1 MKTNLINNFIHMQ
14 NTPPSKKEAPEFD
27 IHHELQNK
35 TFIRPLKGQGRLLKG
50 NVFDAPA
57 TMVKSLS
64 YDVNALKH
72 GLNGEANDHQLGK
85 LNDVGMKIGGLAIAG
100 YLFTKRQSPLTK
112 TMEFVGLG
120 SFFASMA
127 LWPKI
132 ALQIP
137 ARLIHG
143 FNVQQQYED
152 SFGRKKPFYQDPQFL
167 PWDLYSDDKINKIGD
182 RMNVPKDIQNRR
194 EFIQE
199 KMKKI
204 AIQNNTLWMLTAGF
218 ATPIMSALICNQLEK
233 PLSKPLSAIRNNNN
247 NDILSNFKNESKKMQ
262 DNRIKKNVQE
272 IVSINQNKPL
282 TENLLK
288 ELSLAMTDGFDPHV
302 TNAVTNDLR
311 KLLGAETY
319 VINHN
324 TINAIVNESQLVLKK
339 LNLETDVIDKILPT
353 SEQLTEYFDVEK
365 GYFGNDYDSDGL
377 EKIFTEFSNKL
388 RSQIDEYNKANP
400 QKPISPR
407 QKIKIIKNLITAQ
420 SENNPIMKGLTKERY
435 AVLNTSNLKLI
446 NIVTEALNSLKAD
459 LNTVDKY
466 LLHQVGMAPETTIAD
481 LWNETVDTFVKG
493 LKITPKQIEE
503 TRGDRLLVKKLL
515 RASYDNI
522 ASDRKQYNTL
532 ITNLIHQIAKINK
545 KIKQTDVNDQ
555 MFSNKKN
562 LQFDNKLNE
571 TFKNFEEKIKTIPS
585 FKEGDMESLFNQL
598 IGSRPNPQVG
608 TRNSGGSLIE
618 LYKTMGKDRLVEV
631 KSSFF
636 RILNSLD
643 LYRRIA
649 VGNPAYTLAL
659 HDKMPRET
667 KEVVTDLSKSLAIS
681 GHACDYFTKFFKTV
695 NPNPNKNDT
704 SAIELKNGKTVYR
717 YYNPKIK
724 FGKVNQPQNISLFIE
739 SMRLQY
745 QNTLLPET
753 ENAFGKQYETLLAE
767 FRAYRDLLYKQVGNK
782 EYFESIL
789 SKVDKDV
796 TSTAS
801 DKEIFNLIGAATDK
815 IVANY
820 GKQTFNT
827 NKWLKMFGTM
837 GAALLAVT
845 VGAQFFFGRMKPP
858 KTAET
863 QKG

>member
-1 MKTNLINNFIHMQ
+1 MQ

-27 IHHELQNK
+27 IHRELQNK
-35 TFIRPLKGQGRLLKG
+35 TFIKPLKGQGRLVKG
-50 NVFDAPA
+50 NIFDAPA

-100 YLFTKRQSPLTK
+100 FLFTKRQTPLTK

-132 ALQIP
+132 ALQLP

-182 RMNVPKDIQNRR
+182 RMGVPKDIQNRR

-233 PLSKPLSAIRNNNN
+233 PLSKPLSAMRNNNN
-247 NDILSNFKNESKKMQ
+247 NNILSNFKQVSKDLQ
-262 DNRIKKNVQE
+262 DNKIKQNVQK
-272 IVSINQNKPL
+272 IVSINKNKPL
-282 TENLLK
+282 TENLVR
-288 ELSLAMTDGFDPHV
+288 ELSVAMTEGFDPHI
-302 TNAVTNDLR
+302 TNAVTKDLQS
-311 KLLGAETY
+311 LLGANTY
-319 VINHN
+319 VINNN
-324 TINAIVNESQLVLKK
+324 TINAIVNESQQVLKQ

-353 SEQLTEYFDVEK
+353 SEQLTEYFDLEK
-365 GYFGNDYDSDGL
+365 GYFGNDYNSDGI
-377 EKIFTEFSNKL
+377 EKIFTEYSKKL

-400 QKPISPR
+400 QNSLSAR
-407 QKIKIIKNLITAQ
+407 QKNVIIKKLITAN

-435 AVLNTSNLKLI
+435 AVLNTANLKLI
-446 NIVTEALNSLKAD
+446 DIVTEALNNLKAD
-459 LNTVDKY
+459 LNAADKY
-466 LLHQVGMAPETTIAD
+466 LLHQLGMAPETTVAD

-493 LKITPKQIEE
+493 LKITPKQIEQ
-503 TRGDRLLVKKLL
+503 TRGDRLLVKNLL
-515 RASYDNI
+515 RTSYDNI
-522 ASDRKQYNTL
+522 ASDKKQYNTL
-532 ITNLIHQIAKINK
+532 ITSLVHQIAEINK
-545 KIKQTDVNDQ
+545 KIKQTDVNDEL
-555 MFSNKKN
+555 FSQKKN
-562 LQFDNKLNE
+562 LLFNNKLDE
-571 TFKNFEEKIKTIPS
+571 AFKNFEKIIKTIPE
-585 FKEGDMESLFNQL
+585 FKAGDMEFLFSQFL
-598 IGSRPNPQVG
+598 GSRPNLDVDI
-608 TRNSGGSLIE
+608 RNSGGSLIE
-618 LYKTMGKDRLVEV
+618 LYKSMAKNRLVGV

-643 LYRRIA
+643 FHRRIA
-649 VGNPAYTLAL
+649 VGDKNYTLAL
-659 HDKMPRET
+659 HDDMPREM
-667 KEVVTDLSKSLAIS
+667 KEVVTELSKSLGIS
-681 GHACDYFTKFFKTV
+681 GHTSDYLTKFFKAV
-695 NPNPNKNDT
+695 NPNPNLDDT

-724 FGKVNQPQNISLFIE
+724 FGKVNQPQDISLFIE

-745 QNTLLPET
+745 QNPILKET
-753 ENAFGKQYETLLAE
+753 ESAFGKQYEMLLSE
-767 FRAYRDLLYKQVGNK
+767 FKAYRNAIYNKIGNAH
-782 EYFESIL
+782 YFESIL

-796 TSTAS
+796 KSNAT

-858 KTAET
+858 KTTET

>member
-14 NTPPSKKEAPEFD
+14 NTPPSKKEVPEFD

-35 TFIRPLKGQGRLLKG
+35 TFIRPLKGQGRLVKG
-50 NVFDAPA
+50 NIFDAPA
-57 TMVKSLS
+57 TMVKGLS
-64 YDVNALKH
+64 YDVNALRH

-132 ALQIP
+132 ALQLP

-167 PWDLYSDDKINKIGD
+167 PWDLYSDDEINKIGN
-182 RMNVPKDIQNRR
+182 RMGVPKDIQNRR

-233 PLSKPLSAIRNNNN
+233 PLSKPLSAMRNSNNNN
-247 NDILSNFKNESKKMQ
+247 ILSNFKQVSKDLQ
-262 DNRIKKNVQE
+262 DNRIKKNVQK

-282 TENLLK
+282 TKNLIR
-288 ELSLAMTDGFDPHV
+288 EISIAMTDGYDPHV
-302 TNAVTNDLR
+302 TNAVTRDLQS
-311 KLLGAETY
+311 LLGAETY

-324 TINAIVNESQLVLKK
+324 TVNAIVNESQQVLQK

-365 GYFGNDYDSDGL
+365 GFFGNDYNSDDI
-377 EKIFTEFSNKL
+377 ERIFTEYSNKL

-407 QKIKIIKNLITAQ
+407 QKTKIIKNLITAQ
-420 SENNPIMKGLTKERY
+420 SENNPIMKGLTKERH
-435 AVLNTSNLKLI
+435 AVLNTGNLKLI
-446 NIVTEALNSLKAD
+446 NIVTEALNNLKAD
-459 LNTVDKY
+459 LNAADKY
-466 LLHQVGMAPETTIAD
+466 LLHQLGMAPETTVAD
-481 LWNETVDTFVKG
+481 LWNETVDIFIKG
-493 LKITPKQIEE
+493 LKITPKQIEQ
-503 TRGDRLLVKKLL
+503 TRGDRLLVKNLL
-515 RASYDNI
+515 RTSYDNI
-522 ASDRKQYNTL
+522 ASDKKQYNTL
-532 ITNLIHQIAKINK
+532 ITSLIHQIAEINK
-545 KIKQTDVNDQ
+545 RIKQTDVNDQ
-555 MFSNKKN
+555 TLSQKKN
-562 LQFDNKLNE
+562 LLFDNKLNE
-571 TFKNFEEKIKTIPS
+571 AFKNFEKKIKSIPS
-585 FKEGDMESLFNQL
+585 FKEGDMEFLFNKL
-598 IGSRPNPQVG
+598 LGSRPNLNID

-618 LYKTMGKDRLVEV
+618 LYKLMPKTRLVGV

-643 LYRRIA
+643 LHRRIA
-649 VGNPAYTLAL
+649 VGDSAYTLAL
-659 HDKMPRET
+659 HSSMPRET
-667 KEVVTDLSKSLAIS
+667 KEVVTELSKSLGIS
-681 GHACDYFTKFFKTV
+681 GHTCDYLTKFFKAV
-695 NPNPNKNDT
+695 NPNPNPNDT
-704 SAIELKNGKTVYR
+704 SAIELKNGKTIYR

-724 FGKVNQPQNISLFIE
+724 FGKVNQPQDINLFIE

-745 QNTLLPET
+745 QNSLLNET
-753 ENAFGKQYETLLAE
+753 EDAFGKQYENLLAE
-767 FRAYRDLLYKQVGNK
+767 FKTYRDTLYKQVGNK
-782 EYFESIL
+782 NYFESVL
-789 SKVDKDV
+789 SKVDKKGI
-796 TSTAS
+796 STAS
-801 DKEIFNLIGAATDK
+801 DREIFDLIGAATDK
-815 IVANY
+815 MVASY

-837 GAALLAVT
+837 GAALLAIT

-858 KTAET
+858 KTTET